1 MVSQSKPCKGSTA
14 NANTFRPLLVVTNSH
29 VHHLESLADTS
40 TTDSSSQVKNANF
53 KTVNLPLLFSHHLHH
68 SYFSPVI
75 SLKGVCLL
83 ITISFLRQQTKI
95 LETTEGRRDEI
106 YRRDHVIGQYHHSL
120 LLIFNSLIFQILR
133 LTALAG
139 GQGHQLLFFSVLFFP
154 QWSQL
159 QPPITFPLA
168 FTVNRNHINR
178 VDYDAVMKFE
188 YKPIWYI
195 LDRSSHIDG
204 NPSSESLS
212 LVSDVY
218 VVHTTKSSWLNVGL
232 LDRKTPSHSD
242 LIHKENERG
251 E

>member
-1 MVSQSKPCKGSTA
+1 MQRLDCEREHVPASPRCHQLSRS
-14 NANTFRPLLVVTNSH
+14 PLGVPGRYF
-29 VHHLESLADTS
+29 HHRLQLPGREHQLE
-40 TTDSSSQVKNANF
+40 
-53 KTVNLPLLFSHHLHH
+53 TVNLPLLFSHHLHH
-68 SYFSPVI
+68 SYFTPVI

-95 LETTEGRRDEI
+95 LETTEGRRDES

-120 LLIFNSLIFQILR
+120 LLIVNSLIFQILR

-139 GQGHQLLFFSVLFFP
+139 GQGHQLLFLVLFFP

-188 YKPIWYI
+188 YKPI
-195 LDRSSHIDG
+195 
-204 NPSSESLS
+204 
-212 LVSDVY
+212 
-218 VVHTTKSSWLNVGL
+218 
-232 LDRKTPSHSD
+232 
-242 LIHKENERG
+242 
-251 E
+251 